1 MRRRGTL
8 RKRRGRKKTGKTTVG
23 CGRRRSHEIGYK
35 NKRKGKENDGRK
47 QMRRK

>member
-23 CGRRRSHEIGYK
+23 WGRRRGQEMG
-35 NKRKGKENDGRK
+35 
-47 QMRRK
+47 